1 TWSLPDEDTSHTSR
15 SELVDDITMCLGGLV
30 AEEVIYG
37 ERYTGASNDLERVT
51 RIARAMIMQF
61 GMSDRLGSLAIGR
74 RSRNP
79 FLGRD
84 FQEDR
89 DYSEE
94 VAKQID
100 EEVRG
105 IVEEC
110 HRRATDILS
119 THKDKL
125 DAIAYALIEHET
137 LDREQFLAVM
147 EGRPVPVIDLTPN
160 KSEALAEPES
170 VSEAESKG
178 LKPPS
183 RLEPGPA

>member
-1 TWSLPDEDTSHTSR
+1 
-15 SELVDDITMCLGGLV
+15 
-30 AEEVIYG
+30 
-37 ERYTGASNDLERVT
+37 
-51 RIARAMIMQF
+51 MIMQF
-61 GMSDRLGSLAIGR
+61 GMSERLGSLAIGR

-110 HRRATDILS
+110 HRRATDVLG
-119 THKDKL
+119 THRDKL
-125 DAIAYALIEHET
+125 DAIAHALIEHET

-147 EGRPVPVIDLTPN
+147 EGRPVPVIEIAPAIV
-160 KSEALAEPES
+160 EAVAELE
-170 VSEAESKG
+170 VVIDAEAKG